1 MTKLK
6 EYWWLLLTVP
16 VLAGIGYQGSARI
29 HAWWDAP
36 VEHAQHETMRYER
49 DSIQAEGL
57 RARGSIKTIAE
68 QLQVDVQ
75 YMKMSDSLERIR
87 EHCIR
92 RMVIE
97 TGSDAEAFFA
107 CHELYPEP

>member
-1 MTKLK
+1 MNKLK

-16 VLAGIGYQGSARI
+16 VLAGIGYQGSARTS
-29 HAWWDAP
+29 AWWDAP
-36 VEHAQHETMRYER
+36 DEHAQHELMRRER
-49 DSIQAEGL
+49 DSITAQGL
-57 RARGSIKTIAE
+57 RARGAIQSIAE

-87 EHCIR
+87 EHCMRAEVIR
-92 RMVIE
+92 
-97 TGSDAEAFFA
+97 TGSDAEAFFH